1 MNEVVVRLRAQINTE
16 MNAVQEEG
24 QKLSTGGDHSG
35 SSRGGV

>member
-24 QKLSTGGDHSG
+24 QKLSTGGANNG
-35 SSRGGV
+35 NSR